1 MKKILMIGTGG
12 TIASTK
18 TTNGGLHP
26 QLTSEEMLLYIP
38 SISEICEV
46 DTIQVCNMDSTNIS
60 PDIWVL

>member
-26 QLTSEEMLLYIP
+26 QLTSEEMLMYIP
-38 SISEICEV
+38 YLGLACSNH
-46 DTIQVCNMDSTNIS
+46 TK
-60 PDIWVL
+60 